1 MKPPSRVFETE
12 KFETPQGFESPRE
25 RNFTSVAI
33 SVKRDEGIG

>member
-1 MKPPSRVFETE
+1 MKPPSEVFETE
-12 KFETPQGFESPRE
+12 GFETSQGFESKRK